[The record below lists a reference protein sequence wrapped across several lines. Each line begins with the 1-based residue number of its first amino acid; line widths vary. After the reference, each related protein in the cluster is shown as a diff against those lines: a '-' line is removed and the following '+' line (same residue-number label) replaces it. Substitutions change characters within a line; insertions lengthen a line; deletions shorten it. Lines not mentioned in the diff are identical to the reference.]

1 MTTNDPETKSEEPAG
16 ETNAPQ
22 LGVVQRGENF
32 VLDAVQRLTE
42 WTVRT
47 VRRLFKGG

>member
-1 MTTNDPETKSEEPAG
+1 MTANDPETSPQEPVEKTDADR
-16 ETNAPQ
+16 

-32 VLDAVQRLTE
+32 VLDAAQRLTE